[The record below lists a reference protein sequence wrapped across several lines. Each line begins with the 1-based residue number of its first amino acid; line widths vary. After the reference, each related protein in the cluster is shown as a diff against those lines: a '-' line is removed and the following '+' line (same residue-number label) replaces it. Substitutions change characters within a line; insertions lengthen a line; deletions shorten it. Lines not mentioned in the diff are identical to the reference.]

1 MQSLHCVL
9 LAGSH
14 LDAPSALLMKILA
27 EGQAQ
32 TAQELLAPER
42 REAVAHLP
50 GVAGL
55 LEFML
60 VRDPAQRPS
69 LADAAARV
77 RALLEGRAGPLPPY
91 ATPQTLI
98 LGQGPASSSGGAVT
112 PPRTGGARTP
122 RGQARAPDQV
132 LLAPRPP
139 SAGFAGAGAAYSLA
153 EAYLQALT
161 PVGSGLALGGL
172 DALACPGALTASGA
186 THVLLLVGEL
196 EASPAGS
203 GCGGSAERL
212 LAGALPS
219 AALLGALAACAAAG
233 VAARVVP
240 LGPLPDGGGPEA
252 RGAAVA
258 RFLEAL
264 PGLLRYVAA
273 ACGPCAA
280 RSGSKPY
287 TSPNSSQ
294 NPGHASPTAASSAA
308 PAGADDGCGDLCG
321 HGGALAGLGSGV
333 RGGWAAVGGVA
344 RMLAAVG
351 GVGRAARRARA
362 AAAARRRSGRVAP
375 EPAPQQGVGDQGKRG
390 SPSGHPPPAAAQT
403 GAQPQVE
410 RAAPAAHAQAGP
422 GLGAEPAVRAAP
434 GGPKPYT
441 AVSGSPRV
449 VLAAAA
455 GYEGE
460 AAAAAAAALMLLTRC
475 PAHEALA
482 ALAHRHLALQVPA
495 LHARKCDCHVAC
507 VSYV

>member
-1 MQSLHCVL
+1 
-9 LAGSH
+9 
-14 LDAPSALLMKILA
+14 
-27 EGQAQ
+27 
-32 TAQELLAPER
+32 
-42 REAVAHLP
+42 
-50 GVAGL
+50 
-55 LEFML
+55 ML
-60 VRDPAQRPS
+60 VRDPAQRPN

-77 RALLEGRAGPLPPY
+77 RALLDGRAGPLPPY
-91 ATPQTLI
+91 AVPQTLT
-98 LGQGPASSSGGAVT
+98 LAQGPGSGSGGLAT
-112 PPRTGGARTP
+112 PPRAGGARTP
-122 RGQARAPDQV
+122 PDQAREPDQV

-172 DALACPGALTASGA
+172 DALARPGALTASGA
-186 THVLLLVGEL
+186 THVVLLVGEL
-196 EASPAGS
+196 EERPIGLGS
-203 GCGGSAERL
+203 GGTAERL

-219 AALLGALAACAAAG
+219 APLLRALAACAAAG

-240 LGPLPDGGGPEA
+240 LGPLPNGGGPEA
-252 RGAAVA
+252 RGAAAA

-264 PGLLRYVAA
+264 PALLRSVAA
-273 ACGPCAA
+273 ACGP
-280 RSGSKPY
+280 GPKPY
-287 TSPNSSQ
+287 SNPKSCQ
-294 NPGHASPTAASSAA
+294 NPDHAPPAGAGSAG

-321 HGGALAGLGSGV
+321 QGGALAGLGSGV

-375 EPAPQQGVGDQGKRG
+375 EPVPQQGVGDQEGKRAP
-390 SPSGHPPPAAAQT
+390 PSGHPPPAAAQT
-403 GAQPQVE
+403 GAQRPAE
-410 RAAPAAHAQAGP
+410 RAALAAHAQAGP
-422 GLGAEPAVRAAP
+422 GPRAEPAARAAP
-434 GGPKPYT
+434 CDPKPYGR
-441 AVSGSPRV
+441 AGGSPRV
-449 VLAAAA
+449 VLVAAP

-495 LHARKCDCHVAC
+495 LHACMCDCLIAWVHLLDLCLWLHVVLLALAC
-507 VSYV
+507 LSHCRLSCLLASSIVLAERW